1 MLLTLGVGSM
11 VAYAET
17 LITVMIDQFSLTKQ
31 KHYVTI
37 VICLVMFVGG
47 VTMCFNGGLY
57 MFDLLDNV
65 SATWNLML
73 CALVEVVIVSWL
85 YGVDNFLKDI
95 EKMGIKIPKLLEYY
109 WRFCWCFFTPVSI
122 LFLIIMQF
130 VKFEVYTYGDYV
142 YPIGIQVLAWLIPS
156 TSVVI
161 IIILGVYQIGYYRGS
176 GLDIKALFRPSNK
189 WKPQSFE

>member
-1 MLLTLGVGSM
+1 M

-37 VICLVMFVGG
+37 VVCLVMFVGG
-47 VTMCFNGGLY
+47 LTMCFNGGLY

-85 YGVDNFLKDI
+85 YGVKNFLKDI

-109 WRFCWCFFTPVSI
+109 WKFCWCFLTPVSI
-122 LFLIIMQF
+122 LFLIVMQF
-130 VKFEVYTYGDYV
+130 GKFKAYTYGDYV

-156 TSVVI
+156 TSVVTI
-161 IIILGVYQIGYYRGS
+161 LLLGVYQIGYYRGS
-176 GLDIKALFRPSNK
+176 GLDFKALFRPSNE
-189 WKPQSFE
+189 WGPQNFN